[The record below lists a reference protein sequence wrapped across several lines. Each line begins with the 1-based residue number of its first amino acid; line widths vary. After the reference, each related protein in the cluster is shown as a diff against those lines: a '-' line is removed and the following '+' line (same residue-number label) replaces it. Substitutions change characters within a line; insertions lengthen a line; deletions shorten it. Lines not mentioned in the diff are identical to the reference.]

1 MEQQSPSSVRN
12 IHRLRSFLTTN
23 GINEDINDITQIS
36 TCHQLHSTIQFSQK
50 HLKESLVF
58 CTNAPPKSLTPLHC
72 LARCGGG
79 EDGEDDLLGGRLASQ
94 WAEHHCPRH
103 FPLCGE
109 ICILSTSICY
119 LTNLF
124 GNQES
129 QIEVATNVRRTLN
142 PIMVWRSTLGKP
154 LKGQLNSVL
163 STPIIIIMQW

>member
-1 MEQQSPSSVRN
+1 MVLMRTSMISPRYQPVTKFTVQFNFHGNTWKSPC
-12 IHRLRSFLTTN
+12 TT
-23 GINEDINDITQIS
+23 
-36 TCHQLHSTIQFSQK
+36 K
-50 HLKESLVF
+50 LVF
-58 CTNAPPKSLTPLHC
+58 CNNTPPKSLTPLHC
-72 LARCGGG
+72 LARCGAG